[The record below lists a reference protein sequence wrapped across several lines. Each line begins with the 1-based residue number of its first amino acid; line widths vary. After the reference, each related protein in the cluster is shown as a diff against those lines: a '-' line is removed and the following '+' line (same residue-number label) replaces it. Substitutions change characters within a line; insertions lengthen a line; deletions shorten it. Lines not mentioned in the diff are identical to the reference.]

1 MDEEENICIQ
11 FVQKLKAK
19 GKILTNFEVLLNTL
33 RTHVVS
39 KGLENESINLLADAI
54 INTDLGATK
63 LIDLIKCLVPRYKIP
78 EQTFKLITTW
88 CLSSLNKIP
97 ITVSIIVIQWII
109 GLWNYQLIDKKVLN
123 IYYSNLFYIMLKKE
137 KLEKHIAHLIYI
149 LTKPEDITR
158 RDITRLIK
166 LHKKYSKPQ
175 KHIVVL
181 LSLFKS
187 YKPELVPEK
196 VESVNIESVWKPIPE
211 ELQVMLQ
218 SAKARVEIQEMQS
231 LHATSFN
238 WNTFDLCKTKKS
250 VIPLLPSVRYFQI
263 GSKIFKE
270 KDTKSIFDISKI
282 EELGKSHFSMELPC
296 NAISLLTNT
305 AGYHLLT
312 FADFHYQSRFAYNLY
327 NTLIRAFI
335 VEREKF
341 SEEEINKLLDMTV
354 EFSRYM
360 QQGILVVG
368 RFLDEYL
375 YFNTGEHQSKLLA
388 LLQWMTLVSVSD
400 LQNKV
405 LVHVKNMYYESS
417 LEAKC
422 EIIRT
427 LRILI
432 TNLFVHQGFE
442 ECHQKNQAPFLRQTS
457 VDNLEDIIVILTE
470 FIKDLIISGLNLYV
484 YDIVLLSEAL
494 TFYEEVCNLETRSTI
509 SSFTLA
515 PPAVIYGSF
524 LTPSCAI
531 LSRICKLLLR
541 YYEMSVKLKKHKQ
554 QYKLNLL
561 KRNINVIS
569 TYTRDIMT
577 ALWYDEAFTKQKDKR
592 FLSTVSKK
600 VLDDLGYCDLNYL
613 LNISNHCAILPYK
626 CVLSKAG
633 LGINTKEDF
642 KSISLHYYSTIY
654 EFLNTFE
661 T

>member
-1 MDEEENICIQ
+1 MDEEENLCIE
-11 FVQKLKAK
+11 FLQKLKEK
-19 GKILTNFEVLLNTL
+19 GKTLINFEVLLNTL
-33 RTHVVS
+33 QAYVTS
-39 KGLENESINLLADAI
+39 KGLKDESINLLAVVI

-63 LIDLIKCLVPRYKIP
+63 LIGLIKCLVPRYKIP
-78 EQTFKLITTW
+78 EQIFKLITTW
-88 CLSSLNKIP
+88 CLSSVNKIP

-109 GLWNYQLIDKKVLN
+109 GLWNYQLVDKKVLN
-123 IYYSNLFYIMLKKE
+123 IYYSSLFYIMLKKE

-149 LTKPEDITR
+149 LTNPEDITR
-158 RDITRLIK
+158 RDVTRLIK
-166 LHKKYSKPQ
+166 LCKKYSKPQ
-175 KHIVVL
+175 KHIIVL

-187 YKPELVPEK
+187 YKPELVPER

-211 ELQVMLQ
+211 GLQVMLQ
-218 SAKARVEIQEMQS
+218 SAKARLEIQETQS
-231 LHATSFN
+231 VHTISFN
-238 WNTFDLCKTKKS
+238 WNTFEQGKTKKS

-270 KDTKSIFDISKI
+270 KDTKSIFDISNI
-282 EELGKSHFSMELPC
+282 EELGKSHFNMELPC

-335 VEREKF
+335 VESEKF
-341 SEEEINKLLDMTV
+341 SEEEKNKLLDMTV

-360 QQGILVVG
+360 QQGMLVVG

-375 YFNTGEHQSKLLA
+375 YLNTGEHQSKLLA
-388 LLQWMTLVSVSD
+388 LLQWMTSVSVSD

-405 LVHVKNMYYESS
+405 LIHVQNMYYESS

-442 ECHQKNQAPFLRQTS
+442 ECRQKSQAPFLRQAS
-457 VDNLEDIIVILTE
+457 ADNLKDIVAILTE
-470 FIKDLIISGLNLYV
+470 FTKDLIVSGLNMYV
-484 YDIVLLSEAL
+484 YDILLLSEAL
-494 TFYEEVCNLETRSTI
+494 TFYEEVCNFESRSTV

-515 PPAVIYGSF
+515 PLSVIYGGF
-524 LTPSCAI
+524 LTPNCTI

-541 YYEMSVKLKKHKQ
+541 YYEMSVKLKKHKR
-554 QYKLNLL
+554 QYKSNLL
-561 KRNINVIS
+561 KQKVNIIS

-577 ALWYDEAFTKQKDKR
+577 ALWYDEAFTKQKDKH
-592 FLSTVSKK
+592 FLSSVSQK
-600 VLDDLGYCDLNYL
+600 VLDDLEYCDLNYQL
-613 LNISNHCAILPYK
+613 SISNHCAILPYK
-626 CVLSKAG
+626 HVLSKAG
-633 LGINTKEDF
+633 LGISTKEDF

-654 EFLNTFE
+654 EFINTFE
-661 T
+661 N